1 MRNICSA
8 GHTSTVYKDFGMVAD
23 FWADNDCSVLYAEQR
38 GQNGSDGDYMGF
50 GLIERYDCLDWI
62 NWVIG
67 RCGSDI
73 PIYLG
78 GVSMGATTVL
88 MATGLE
94 LPSNVHG
101 VVADCGFTSPHAIW
115 KHVANNNLHIAFG
128 IRGAIADA
136 LCKKKIQMGTGD
148 YSTIDAL
155 QICTVP
161 VMLIHGTDDHF
172 VPVEMTYENYKAY
185 TAEKKKVYKH
195 KGQIYVLSPYDMVWC
210 NDAYYV
216 FGFSESHGKV
226 VKFRVDRMH
235 KPTLSNK
242 SYHPKPE
249 DYDISSFCRKVFS
262 MYDGQLCTVELKC
275 NNELMKVIVDR
286 FGEDVQTRT
295 FDCRHFVATVEVSV
309 SPTFYAWVFTYGGR
323 IKILSPEA
331 VKQEYTERLKTAL
344 NQAK

>member
-1 MRNICSA
+1 MKDSSKKLLKVGGIAAATASVASLSAYVTTKFLVKVALDREEPKAMQKAGNLISGSQGDNEFLNEVHSAAERLAEQENETVEIVSHDGITLVGHFIPCSNA
-8 GHTSTVYKDFGMVAD
+8 KRIIIAMHGWRSSWTNDFGMVAD

-172 VPVEMTYENYKAY
+172 VPVEMTYENYKA
-185 TAEKKKVYKH
+185 
-195 KGQIYVLSPYDMVWC
+195 C
-210 NDAYYV
+210 
-216 FGFSESHGKV
+216 
-226 VKFRVDRMH
+226 
-235 KPTLSNK
+235 
-242 SYHPKPE
+242 
-249 DYDISSFCRKVFS
+249 
-262 MYDGQLCTVELKC
+262 
-275 NNELMKVIVDR
+275 
-286 FGEDVQTRT
+286 
-295 FDCRHFVATVEVSV
+295 V
-309 SPTFYAWVFTYGGR
+309 SPKRLFVVPGADHGMSYYLNKEGYESA
-323 IKILSPEA
+323 IKNFWKEFD
-331 VKQEYTERLKTAL
+331 
-344 NQAK
+344 

>member
-1 MRNICSA
+1 MMVKNRTIYILKYLWD
-8 GHTSTVYKDFGMVAD
+8 HTDEE
-23 FWADNDCSVLYAEQR
+23 N
-38 GQNGSDGDYMGF
+38 
-50 GLIERYDCLDWI
+50 
-62 NWVIG
+62 
-67 RCGSDI
+67 
-73 PIYLG
+73 P
-78 GVSMGATTVL
+78 ATTNEIIEHLSSFEIVTTRKTVTEDISEL
-88 MATGLE
+88 QNSGIDIVCNRSRQNEYFIGTRHLE
-94 LPSNVHG
+94 LVELKLL
-101 VVADCGFTSPHAIW
+101 VDAVQAARFISPKKSKELIGKISSLASPYQSAELKRNLFVDGKAKTDNEKVFYAVDTLYTAIQEN
-115 KHVANNNLHIAFG
+115 KSVTF
-128 IRGAIADA
+128 
-136 LCKKKIQMGTGD
+136 K
-148 YSTIDAL
+148 Y
-155 QICTVP
+155 
-161 VMLIHGTDDHF
+161 
-172 VPVEMTYENYKAY
+172 VEY

-249 DYDISSFCRKVFS
+249 DYDISSFCRKMFS